1 MTMRFMH
8 HFILQFPTLCSLL
21 ENFSYKNY
29 LSLIFTLK
37 GISSFILYHTFK
49 RKMRYSTKLHVY
61 RSFPSLVLHHCVLT
75 RIATCWESKCSTC
88 INYINPQPIRKKALL
103 YFNLK
108 IHALLHVLKVPRVL
122 RLFFSKDDIERQL
135 NFNLKK
141 HAHI

>member
-1 MTMRFMH
+1 MRFMH

-49 RKMRYSTKLHVY
+49 RKMRYSTKLHAN
-61 RSFPSLVLHHCVLT
+61 RSFPSLMLHHCVLT
-75 RIATCWESKCSTC
+75 RHTCWESKCSTC

-108 IHALLHVLKVPRVL
+108 IRALLHVLQVPRVL
-122 RLFFSKDDIERQL
+122 RLSFSKDDIERQL